1 MNTTTLCFRALIC
14 VAVLAFS
21 TVVGA
26 KELKL
31 GLIVPGDHAWSQAA
45 REMGKELE
53 QRTDG
58 RYSVTLFPA
67 GQLGSEAQMLQQM
80 QTVCALPS
88 APARRLSTS
97 RKQPRRTPTEYAQM
111 LRPARRT
118 STSAQP

>member
-45 REMGKELE
+45 REMGS
-53 QRTDG
+53 G
-58 RYSVTLFPA
+58 NN
-67 GQLGSEAQMLQQM
+67 
-80 QTVCALPS
+80 PS
-88 APARRLSTS
+88 KHWVA
-97 RKQPRRTPTEYAQM
+97 TPMFAMGCTWN
-111 LRPARRT
+111 R
-118 STSAQP
+118 